1 MSISD
6 SLTALQTAKTNIA
19 TAITAKGGTVN
30 EGDGFS
36 DFATDIG
43 TITGGGSGDPA
54 LSPKNSGCRPTGDVV
69 LPSIVTSIPKGYQSG
84 ATVYGVFSGSPLTSV
99 SGANVT
105 WVGEKAFMYCS
116 NLTSYNFPLVNY
128 IGYSA
133 FGYSGLPGAINI
145 PLTITTLEGSVFS
158 YTPITSVT
166 WGDST
171 EASDK
176 LAIGNNLFLMCQ
188 SLTTATYPARA
199 TAVASGVFSHC
210 TALTTLT
217 VNFVPT
223 SQQTYLTQTGNLNW
237 IYRCTA
243 LETLTLSNDWIA
255 NMMISDG
262 TTNYTNVLSHDSIVD
277 IFSKL
282 HDYTGDTSSHWIR
295 IDATNLARVSA
306 EEIAVATAKNWTVS

>member
-6 SLTALQTAKTNIA
+6 SLAALQTAKSDIA

-30 EGDGFS
+30 TGDGFS

-43 TITGGGSGDPA
+43 TITGGGGNLGLYPI
-54 LSPKNSGCRPTGDVV
+54 NSECKPTGDVV
-69 LPSIVTSIPKGYQSG
+69 LPSIVTSIPMGYSSG
-84 ATVYGVFSGSPLTSV
+84 GTAYGVFSGSPLTSV

-105 WVGEKAFMYCS
+105 RVGENAFIYCA
-116 NLTSYNFPLVNY
+116 NLASYNFPLVNY
-128 IGYSA
+128 IGSYA
-133 FGYSGLPGAINI
+133 FAYSGLSGAINI
-145 PLTITTLEGSVFS
+145 PLTVTTLGGSAFS
-158 YTPITSVT
+158 YSSITSVT
-166 WGDST
+166 WGDSV

-176 LAIGNNLFLMCQ
+176 LVIGNNLFLMCQ
-188 SLTTATYPARA
+188 SLTTATYPARV
-199 TAVASGVFSHC
+199 TAVAYGVFAYC

-223 SQQTYLTQTGNLNW
+223 AQMNYLTANNNFNW

-295 IDATNLARVSA
+295 FGETNLARVSA

>member
-6 SLTALQTAKTNIA
+6 SLTALQTAKSDIA
-19 TAITAKGGTVN
+19 TAITAKGGTVH

-54 LSPKNSGCRPTGDVV
+54 LSPINSECRPTGDVV
-69 LPSIVTSIPKGYQSG
+69 LPSIVTSIPMGYSSG
-84 ATVYGVFSGSPLTSV
+84 ATAYGVFSGSPLTSV

-116 NLTSYNFPLVNY
+116 NLASYNFPLVNY
-128 IGYSA
+128 IGSSA
-133 FGYSGLPGAINI
+133 FAYSGLSGAINI
-145 PLTITTLEGSVFS
+145 PLTVTTLGGSAFS
-158 YTPITSVT
+158 YSSITSVT
-166 WGDST
+166 WGDSV

-176 LAIGNNLFLMCQ
+176 LAIGSSLFLMCQ

-199 TAVASGVFSHC
+199 TAVSSGCFSNC
-210 TALTTLT
+210 TALETLT

-223 SQQTYLTQTGNLNW
+223 AQINYLTVNNNLNW

-243 LETLTLSNDWIA
+243 
-255 NMMISDG
+255 
-262 TTNYTNVLSHDSIVD
+262 
-277 IFSKL
+277 
-282 HDYTGDTSSHWIR
+282 
-295 IDATNLARVSA
+295 
-306 EEIAVATAKNWTVS
+306 

>member
-6 SLTALQTAKTNIA
+6 SLTALQTAKSDIA

-30 EGDGFS
+30 AGDGFS

-43 TITGGGSGDPA
+43 TITGGGGNLGLYPI
-54 LSPKNSGCRPTGDVV
+54 NSECRPTGDVV
-69 LPSIVTSIPKGYQSG
+69 LPSIVTSIPMGYSSG
-84 ATVYGVFSGSPLTSV
+84 GTTYGVFSGSPVASV

-105 WVGEKAFMYCS
+105 RVGEKAFMYCS
-116 NLTSYNFPLVNY
+116 NLTSYSFPLINY
-128 IGYSA
+128 IGAQA
-133 FGYSGLPGAINI
+133 FSYSGLSCAINI
-145 PLTITTLEGSVFS
+145 PLSVTTLGGSAFS
-158 YTPITSVT
+158 YSRITSVT
-166 WGDST
+166 WGDSV

-176 LAIGNNLFLMCQ
+176 LVIGNSLFTMCQ

-199 TAVASGVFSHC
+199 TTVSNGCFSNC
-210 TALTTLT
+210 TALETLT

-223 SQQTYLTQTGNLNW
+223 SQQTYLTQISSLNW

-295 IDATNLARVSA
+295 IGATNLARVSA

>member
-6 SLTALQTAKTNIA
+6 SLAALQTAKSDIA

-30 EGDGFS
+30 TGDGFS
-36 DFATDIG
+36 DFAADID
-43 TITGGGSGDPA
+43 TITGGGSTGLPI
-54 LSPKNSGCRPTGDVV
+54 NNQCRPTGDVV
-69 LPSIVTSIPKGYQSG
+69 LPDTVTSIPKGYSSG
-84 ATVYGVFSGSPLTSV
+84 TTAYGVFSGSPLTSV
-99 SGANVT
+99 SGENVT

-116 NLTSYNFPLVNY
+116 NLTSYDFPLINY
-128 IGYSA
+128 IGLSA
-133 FGYSGLPGAINI
+133 FEHSGLSGAINI
-145 PLTITTLEGSVFS
+145 PLAVTTLGGSAFS
-158 YTPITSVT
+158 YSSITSVT
-166 WGDST
+166 WGDSA

-176 LAIGNNLFLMCQ
+176 LTIGSNLFIMCQ
-188 SLTTATYPARA
+188 SLVTAVYPARA
-199 TAVASGVFSHC
+199 TAVSSGCFSNC
-210 TALTTLT
+210 TALETLT

-223 SQQTYLTQTGNLNW
+223 SQQTYLTANNNLNW
-237 IYRCTA
+237 IYKCTA

-282 HDYTGDTSSHWIR
+282 HDYTGDASSHWIR
-295 IDATNLARVSA
+295 IGATNLARVSA